1 MSATSSA
8 LQKLLDQRKQAT
20 TSYQKTIKPE
30 PGRSRY
36 RILPSWR
43 KPDAAGVAD
52 PTFYHDFGQHFV
64 KDAAGTLKAVYI
76 CTEKTYGRPCD
87 HCSMLAEA
95 IVATQNNGGDDVAV
109 KRLKDATSKARVL
122 INVLHIDGKTPTI
135 PQIMEIAPSVFDGKS
150 SKGGGAKVGGIISL
164 FSEWPDLLDP
174 IKGNDII
181 IERSGNGLDTQYS
194 VQVAGASQPVPAEA
208 LAKLNDL
215 DKFVAQESADRA
227 RKALLAVSAITGALP
242 SPAMMAAIGI
252 EAAPSADTPSAET
265 QAALAAAVAASA
277 AIAAAAAAP
286 AGVAPVVAAPVAAA
300 PVVAAPVAPVAPVV
314 AAPAPVVAAAAVS
327 TGDAEVDALL
337 KDLEGLV
344 V

>member
-8 LQKLLDQRKQAT
+8 LQKLLDQRKQANA
-20 TSYQKTIKPE
+20 SYQKTIKPE
-30 PGRSRY
+30 PGRGRY

-43 KPDAAGVAD
+43 KPDATGAAD

-109 KRLKDATSKARVL
+109 KRLKDAQSKARVL
-122 INVLHIDGKTPTI
+122 LNVLHIDGKTPTI

-181 IERSGNGLDTQYS
+181 IDRAGTGLDTQYS

-242 SPAMMAAIGI
+242 SPAMLAAIGI

-286 AGVAPVVAAPVAAA
+286 VVAAPVAVA